1 MSIYDINKKT
11 LTGVYDIDKRKVKS
25 AYNIKGDSVWSESD
39 TDLPDVQSTLKVMTY
54 NLGEFSGRNTDAV
67 INHII
72 NTYNPNIIGLQ
83 EVYKT
88 ELPNSFNNIFVDYP
102 NKSIGIQVNKTVL
115 VSKLKMTD
123 ISKGI
128 FLSQTIEQRGYNKAY
143 IEFNGKR
150 ICLVNTHLETTSG
163 GTAKANQAKEVYD
176 IVKNEEY
183 FIVTGDFNTICK
195 SINDPEYTSIMLQ
208 FINDGCNSANCSEQ
222 FGFNNTWTSDNS
234 LLSSDSYPCD
244 HIITSKNIEILEVVY
259 DMYKTTINSSYSI
272 DHIPVIATLK
282 I

>member
-11 LTGVYDIDKRKVKS
+11 LTGVYDINKQKVKS
-25 AYNIKGDSVWSESD
+25 VYNIKGDSVWSESN
-39 TDLPDVQSTLKVMTY
+39 TDLPDIQNTLKIMTY
-54 NLGEFSGRNTDAV
+54 NVCVFTGRNTSST
-67 INHII
+67 ISHII
-72 NTYNPNIIGLQ
+72 NLYTPDIIGLQ
-83 EVYKT
+83 EVYGSV
-88 ELPNSFNNIFVDYP
+88 LPSEFNSIFNDYMY
-102 NKSIGIQVNKTVL
+102 STFGIQANKTAL
-115 VSKLKMTD
+115 VSKLKMSD
-123 ISKGI
+123 ISQGI

-150 ICLVNTHLETTSG
+150 ICLINTHLETTDG
-163 GTAKANQAKEVYD
+163 GTAKANQAKEIYD

-183 FIVTGDFNTICK
+183 FIVIGDFNTICK
-195 SINDPEYTSIMLQ
+195 SISDNEYKTIMLQ

-222 FGFNNTWTSDNS
+222 FGFNNTWTDSYS